1 MAASNNRERWEAVR
15 NESDLAKAVHMLA
28 DLGEEAVTSS
38 VKDRE
43 EMRVQLLTLVKILAG
58 NGDPSHSLI
67 NRVDDVEHTL
77 VGCKTVLDSIQALI
91 IGDIRTGVKD
101 PSLIERIKDTE
112 KIARTAVKL
121 AWIVLGV
128 VITQIVANLINL
140 L

>member
-1 MAASNNRERWEAVR
+1 MAVDKIRERWEAVR
-15 NESDLAKAVHMLA
+15 KETDAHKAIHMLA
-28 DLGEEAVTSS
+28 DLGEEAVVASMN
-38 VKDRE
+38 DRAE
-43 EMRVQLLTLVKILAG
+43 IRAQMLTLVKILIG

-77 VGCKTVLDSIQALI
+77 GNCKKILDSLQRLL
-91 IGDIRTGVKD
+91 IGDIDGGAKD

-112 KIARTAVKL
+112 KVARTAVKL

-128 VITQIVANLINL
+128 VVTQIIANLIDL